1 MGYWRQFEH
10 FDPLTGTVPYWPFSQ
25 LNDIVWRARNLLR
38 NRKSADIEHIAYLT
52 DEMLEEYF
60 KQAKDKEISK
70 LRAEEKWEYLESD
83 DDGIIWDIRSDAE
96 IELDYP
102 TAENTKD
109 IDALAE
115 CIGWWSNVM
124 SDGSPDP
131 DVHEYYAA
139 VALWKAADVIY
150 RLNYSYDFNAKR
162 DVPKDRKSWDPH
174 DLIGAGEML
183 AGAMEAVCR
192 AEQLRSDDMT
202 QKRFAEKLEAATKHT
217 SEKVQKANDEKW
229 QALQEAEAKHKSEHG
244 KKMAQLSLKRRNES
258 MAAILGEWENDPA
271 LKKLSNAKASV
282 KLSAWLAKQD
292 LEVFEPKT
300 IAEWISAHKKKVS
313 G

>member
-38 NRKSADIEHIAYLT
+38 NRKSADITHIAHLT
-52 DEMLEEYF
+52 DEMVDDYF
-60 KQAKDKEISK
+60 KQAKEDEISR
-70 LRAEEKWEYLESD
+70 LRAEQQWEYLESD
-83 DDGIIWDIRSDAE
+83 DDGTIWDLKSGAE
-96 IELDYP
+96 SELDFP
-102 TAENTKD
+102 TADNTKD
-109 IDALAE
+109 LDALAE
-115 CIGWWSNVM
+115 CIGLWSDVM
-124 SDGSPDP
+124 GDGSPDP
-131 DVHEYYAA
+131 EEYEYYAA

-150 RLNYSYDFNAKR
+150 RLNYSYDFKGKR
-162 DVPKDRKSWDPH
+162 DVPKDRKSWDAH

-192 AEQLRSDDMT
+192 AEQVRLDARA
-202 QKRFAEKLEAATKHT
+202 QKRFAEKLEAATKQT
-217 SEKVQKANDEKW
+217 SEKVQKANDKKW
-229 QALQEAEAKHKSEHG
+229 QALQEAEAKQKSDHG

-258 MAAILGEWENDPA
+258 MAAVLAEWEKDPA

-282 KLSAWLAKQD
+282 KLSAWLGKQD

-300 IAEWISAHKKKVS
+300 IAEWISAHKKKAS